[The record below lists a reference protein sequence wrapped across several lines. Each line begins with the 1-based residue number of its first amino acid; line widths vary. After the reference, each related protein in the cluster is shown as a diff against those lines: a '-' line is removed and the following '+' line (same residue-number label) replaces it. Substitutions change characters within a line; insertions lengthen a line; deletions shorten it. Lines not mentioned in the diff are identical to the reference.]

1 MSHRNWG
8 CRIRDFVW
16 RDHRCVTL
24 ENESLRILVAAD
36 KGADILEFLHK
47 PDDTECLWQSPAG
60 LRPGRFYPSSPLEAG
75 HFREYFAGGWYE
87 MLPNGPGPCE
97 HRGARFG
104 YHGEATLLPWS
115 VAVEID
121 EPECVRVRFSTGLT
135 RIPLRVAKTLELRRG
150 TPSLTI
156 SETIVNEAGQR
167 VEFLWGQH
175 PTFGAP
181 LLEPG
186 SRVMVPHCEIVV
198 PDVVPADARLAAGQ
212 RTKWPLARGAAG
224 QEIDLSIVPP
234 TDARSHDF
242 VRLENLED
250 GWYAVVNPAC
260 GVGFRLRYDHRLFP
274 VLGFWQLFGGG
285 PDYPWYRRHFLAAL
299 EPACDLPSLAAAAQR
314 GTALA
319 LDTGESLETRF
330 EATIFTDIAGVIS

>member
-1 MSHRNWG
+1 MSNRNSG
-8 CRIRDFVW
+8 CRIRDFMW

-24 ENESLRILVAAD
+24 ENEGLRVLVAAD

-47 PDDTECLWQSPAG
+47 PTDTECLWQSPGG
-60 LRPGRFYPSSPLEAG
+60 LRPGRFHPSSPLEAG

-97 HRGARFG
+97 HRSARFG

-121 EPECVRVRFSTGLT
+121 EPECVRVRFATELT
-135 RIPLRVAKTLELRRG
+135 RIPLRAAKTLDLRRG
-150 TPSLTI
+150 IPSLTI
-156 SETIVNEAGQR
+156 SETIVNQAGQR

-186 SRVMVPHCEIVV
+186 SRMMVPDCEIVV
-198 PDVVPADARLAAGQ
+198 PDVVPADARLAGGQ

-224 QEIDLSIVPP
+224 QEIDLSIVPS

-242 VRLENLED
+242 VRLENLEG
-250 GWYAVVNPAC
+250 GWYGVVNPAR

-299 EPACDLPSLAAAAQR
+299 EPACDLPSLAGAAQR

-319 LDTGESLETRF
+319 LDPGESLETHF
-330 EATIFTDIAGVIS
+330 EAAIFTDIAEVKR